1 MQSITLWIQFI
12 IFLHAGRCSWPDK
25 WNLQQS
31 PQLSVSVSVSKASG
45 PWHLQSSQKGK
56 KRCQVLHFPSWKK
69 FGFGLTFFFFLNLLF
84 GYKLRSLTLVAL
96 QAYGWILPRLVWSI
110 FASFRYRFDTCPEP
124 TCAAQS
130 HHYSIFFWRF
140 WNLSNSVSQTN
151 LGSKK
156 SAKSTW

>member
-12 IFLHAGRCSWPDK
+12 IFFMRVAVVGRTNGICS
-25 WNLQQS
+25 NLRSFQFQF
-31 PQLSVSVSVSKASG
+31 QLAKLLGHGICRALRKARSDAKFYIFLPG
-45 PWHLQSSQKGK
+45 KSSALAW
-56 KRCQVLHFPSWKK
+56 R
-69 FGFGLTFFFFLNLLF
+69 FFFLNLLF

-130 HHYSIFFWRF
+130 HHYSMFFWRF

-151 LGSKK
+151 VGSKK

>member
-1 MQSITLWIQFI
+1 MHSITLWIQFI

-25 WNLQQS
+25 WKLQQS
-31 PQLSVSVSVSKASG
+31 PQLSVSVSKASG

-56 KRCQVLHFPSWKK
+56 KRCQVLHLPSWKK
-69 FGFGLTFFFFLNLLF
+69 FGF
-84 GYKLRSLTLVAL
+84 SLTLRRCFFFKLFWVLSEVTYFSGIAG
-96 QAYGWILPRLVWSI
+96 YGWILPHLVWSI

-130 HHYSIFFWRF
+130 HHYSFFLRF
-140 WNLSNSVSQTN
+140 WNSSNSVSQTN